1 MTKTVC
7 PKCNTQAYDDTSFF
21 CHACGAPLSVP
32 VQEKKTAHDHSFG
45 VKILKKESGSAR
57 DDTPLPRKPGSI
69 KRIMPVE
76 CCARCGEP
84 LPDENRMYCARC
96 AAYVRDT
103 PEKEEVQ
110 FIHPPVPE
118 APRTIP
124 AAPPKISQDTGTPEK
139 QHPAP
144 LKGAEIPLHPKS
156 SGTITGV
163 PPKSSQDTG
172 TLEKQHPAPLKGAE
186 IPLHPKASP
195 WKIIIIIGA
204 IAVLFLMLIM
214 IVMLMFTFMASVS

>member
-7 PKCNTQAYDDTSFF
+7 PKCNTQVYDDTSFF

-32 VQEKKTAHDHSFG
+32 AQVKKNARDLSPG
-45 VKILKKESGSAR
+45 VKIPKKESGSAR
-57 DDTPLPRKPGSI
+57 DDTPLPRKPGPV

-110 FIHPPVPE
+110 LIHPPVPD
-118 APRTIP
+118 APGTIP
-124 AAPPKISQDTGTPEK
+124 RAFPEISHDTGNR
-139 QHPAP
+139 
-144 LKGAEIPLHPKS
+144 
-156 SGTITGV
+156 
-163 PPKSSQDTG
+163 
-172 TLEKQHPAPLKGAE
+172 TLQEQHPAPLKGAE

>member
-32 VQEKKTAHDHSFG
+32 VQEKKTARDHSFG
-45 VKILKKESGSAR
+45 VKIPKKESGSAR

-124 AAPPKISQDTGTPEK
+124 EAPRTIPAAPPKISQDTGTFQE
-139 QHPAP
+139 
-144 LKGAEIPLHPKS
+144 
-156 SGTITGV
+156 
-163 PPKSSQDTG
+163 
-172 TLEKQHPAPLKGAE
+172 QHPAPLKGAE

>member
-32 VQEKKTAHDHSFG
+32 VQEKKTARDHSFG
-45 VKILKKESGSAR
+45 VKIPKKESGSAR

-84 LPDENRMYCARC
+84 LPDENRMYCTRC
-96 AAYVRDT
+96 AAYVHDT
-103 PEKEEVQ
+103 PEKEKVQ
-110 FIHPPVPE
+110 FKYPPVPE
-118 APRTIP
+118 APHTIP
-124 AAPPKISQDTGTPEK
+124 AAPPEISQDTGNSILQE

-144 LKGAEIPLHPKS
+144 LKEAEIPR
-156 SGTITGV
+156 
-163 PPKSSQDTG
+163 
-172 TLEKQHPAPLKGAE
+172 
-186 IPLHPKASP
+186 HPKASP

-204 IAVLFLMLIM
+204 IAVLFIMLIM